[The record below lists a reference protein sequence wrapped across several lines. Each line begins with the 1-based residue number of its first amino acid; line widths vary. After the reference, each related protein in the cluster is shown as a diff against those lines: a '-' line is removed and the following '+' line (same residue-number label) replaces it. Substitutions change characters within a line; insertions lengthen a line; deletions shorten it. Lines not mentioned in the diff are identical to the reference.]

1 MAKSYSNNNDL
12 IKNLI
17 NKEPNEDMA
26 ILKKSISSS
35 NSSNNNQN
43 EIKEYIIETLPENYT

>member
-43 EIKEYIIETLPENYT
+43 ENKEYIIETLPEN